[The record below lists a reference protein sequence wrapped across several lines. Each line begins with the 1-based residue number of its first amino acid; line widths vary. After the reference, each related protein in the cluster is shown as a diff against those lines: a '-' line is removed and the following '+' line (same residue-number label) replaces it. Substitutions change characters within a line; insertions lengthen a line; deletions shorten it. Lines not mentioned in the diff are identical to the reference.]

1 MAAIAWLVIPV
12 VSAGAAAIW
21 AGWATR
27 DKTQGDNAELQ
38 GYEKFRE
45 AMERTHSGSHSR
57 SGAA

>member
-12 VSAGAAAIW
+12 ASAGAAAIW

-27 DKTQGDNAELQ
+27 NKKTGDAAELA
-38 GYEKFRE
+38 GYSRFRE
-45 AMERTHSGSHSR
+45 AMERSHSR